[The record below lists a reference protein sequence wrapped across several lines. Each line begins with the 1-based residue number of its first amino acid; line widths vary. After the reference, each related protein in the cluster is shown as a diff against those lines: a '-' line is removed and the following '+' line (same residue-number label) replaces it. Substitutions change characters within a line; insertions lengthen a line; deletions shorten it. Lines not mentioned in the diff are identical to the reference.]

1 MRKVLPLALLALIAG
16 GVGFFAYLGVSGG
29 LSGDAPDDG
38 LPPPPPPPQAAEFAP
53 DFVLPDLAGQPREG
67 SEWDGSIRLV
77 NFWATWCPP
86 CIREIPL
93 LMDIQREYGERGLQV
108 IGIAI
113 DETEAVA
120 GFAEEFD
127 FNYPVLVGQE
137 DAMALGNAFLDGFI
151 GLPFTA
157 FTDRSGRIVEV
168 HTGELHREQIE
179 EILARML

>member
-1 MRKVLPLALLALIAG
+1 MNRALPLVLLALAAG
-16 GVGFFAYLGVSGG
+16 AAGFFIYTALFEE
-29 LSGDAPDDG
+29 APPEA
-38 LPPPPPPPQAAEFAP
+38 PPGPVARQAAEFAP
-53 DFVLPDLAGQPREG
+53 AFILPDLEGAPR
-67 SEWDGSIRLV
+67 SSNEWDGAVRVV

-93 LMDIQREYGERGLQV
+93 LVEVQDRFGDQGVQV

-120 GFAEEFD
+120 EFAAEFD

-137 DAMALGNAFLDGFI
+137 DAMDLANAFMNNFI

-157 FTDRSGRIVEV
+157 FTDRDGRILRV
-168 HTGELHREQIE
+168 HTGEIHREQIE
-179 EILARML
+179 AILAELL